1 MSTSD
6 VTVMSLVTDTKRDDV
21 CRSVIS
27 FVDHALSCQGA
38 QHKRLPITRDYI
50 DWSVNGSGTLTIVLD
65 QVGASCLVMVATRNV
80 APVLCSNVAAAL
92 CRDYDAHTVLCDG
105 TTPIDAEVFKTTGDP
120 TVVSLPPRRHVV
132 PRKVHGNGTSR
143 SNGRHTEERMDD
155 WIMSALRSQ
164 FKLIDLADVE
174 LLEVEQRRAKTVP
187 MRLSA
192 WALSLTTALIMAPL
206 AIPLIVHNLVRGEDV
221 RSGAMALGVAG
232 LYAVLAQTGMAPNF
246 PELL

>member
-6 VTVMSLVTDTKRDDV
+6 VTVMSLVTGMKRDDV

-27 FVDHALSCQGA
+27 FVNHALSCQGV
-38 QHKRLPITRDYI
+38 QYKRLPITRDYI

-65 QVGASCLVMVATRNV
+65 QVGASCLVLIATRNV
-80 APVLCSNVAAAL
+80 APVICTNVAAAL

-105 TTPIDAEVFKTTGDP
+105 TTPVDVEAFKTTGDP

-132 PRKVHGNGTSR
+132 PRKVHCNGTSR
-143 SNGRHTEERMDD
+143 GRGRHTEGRLDD

-164 FKLIDLADVE
+164 IKMIDLSDVE
-174 LLEVEQRRAKTVP
+174 LLEVEERRAKSVP

-192 WALSLTTALIMAPL
+192 WALSLTTALLMAPL

-221 RSGAMALGVAG
+221 RSGALSLGVAG
-232 LYAVLAQTGMAPNF
+232 LYAGLAQTGMAPSF
-246 PELL
+246 AELL